1 MSTVYNLKY
10 SNQKQ
15 NEISQHLAGIFNLS
29 FKTGAFPDSLKF
41 VKVIPIHKKNSKLI
55 VSNYRSISILSNL
68 DKILEKLTHSR
79 LAKFLDD
86 QKTLY
91 LNQFE
96 FRKYFS
102 ASHVIISLIKKIK
115 KIVDRKQIACGDFV
129 DLD

>member
-1 MSTVYNLKY
+1 MT
-10 SNQKQ
+10 
-15 NEISQHLAGIFNLS
+15 
-29 FKTGAFPDSLKF
+29 
-41 VKVIPIHKKNSKLI
+41 PIHKKNSKLI

-86 QKTLY
+86 QKSLY

-102 ASHVIISLIKKIK
+102 TSHVIISLIKKIK
-115 KIVDRKQIACGDFV
+115 KSVDRKQIACGDFV

>member
-15 NEISQHLAGIFNLS
+15 NEISQHLADIFNLS

-86 QKTLY
+86 
-91 LNQFE
+91 
-96 FRKYFS
+96 
-102 ASHVIISLIKKIK
+102 
-115 KIVDRKQIACGDFV
+115 
-129 DLD
+129 